1 MQTSSRQTYIDW
13 LRFGAIAAVLFFHSA
28 MPFTDDFWHVKNNQ
42 QSQVLTEM
50 VIWLHRFRMPLL
62 FFISGTVSWF
72 MLQKK
77 SAGGFIRLRLMRLFI
92 PLIFGMLVVVPPQ
105 VYIERV
111 QSGYTGNFFSFYPTM
126 FTTGP
131 YPKGNLSWH
140 HLWFIAYLLVYDIVF
155 APVFKYLVS
164 EKGKQLIEKMSVF
177 AKGRRL
183 YWLMLPSLIV
193 YSLLSNRYPQTADLI
208 HDYAYLPYWLFYLL
222 AGFVFIANWKL
233 MESLERNRRL
243 SLALGIFLALFLNA
257 VRWSASGPNDDSN
270 WWIIMRAI
278 SVVCAWSS
286 VFAAVGYGRRYL
298 NTRTNFLD
306 YSNQAI
312 YPFYI
317 LHQTVMVWLAQYI
330 VRFPD
335 GVAMKYFCLVVT
347 TFAVSMSLYHLV
359 IRPVP
364 VLRFLFGMQ
373 ALKKEDAARPQDTVL
388 PRRMRL
394 QEEQAIFS

>member
-28 MPFTDDFWHVKNNQ
+28 MPFTDDFWHVKNAT

-50 VIWLHRFRMPLL
+50 VIFLHRFRMPLL

-77 SAGGFIRLRLMRLFI
+77 SAGGFIKLRLTRLFI
-92 PLIFGMLVVVPPQ
+92 PLVFGMLVVVPPQ

-111 QSGYTGNFFSFYPTM
+111 QAGYTGSFWSFYPTI

-131 YPKGNLSWH
+131 YPKGNFSWN
-140 HLWFIAYLLVYDIVF
+140 HLWFIAYLLVYDILF
-155 APVFKYLVS
+155 APVFKFFVS
-164 EKGKQLIEKMSVF
+164 EKGKALLEKMGWF
-177 AKGRRL
+177 ATGKRIYFFMIPGVL
-183 YWLMLPSLIV
+183 V
-193 YSLLSNRYPQTADLI
+193 YALLSHRFPQTSDLV

-222 AGFVFIANWKL
+222 AGFVCIGNFRL
-233 MESLERNRRL
+233 MESLQRNRRL
-243 SLALGIFLALFLNA
+243 SLAIGLFSAVGLNWLRWSNA
-257 VRWSASGPNDDSN
+257 VPDDSGA
-270 WWIIMRAI
+270 WYVLRAI
-278 SVVCAWSS
+278 SVVCAWTS
-286 VFAAVGYGRRYL
+286 VFAAVGYGREYL
-298 NTRTNFLD
+298 NRRTPFLD

-317 LHQTVMVWLAQYI
+317 LHQTVMVWLAYYI

-335 GVAMKYFCLVVT
+335 GVGMKYICLVVMT
-347 TFAVSMSLYHLV
+347 LVISMAIYHLV
-359 IRPVP
+359 IRQVP

-373 ALKKEDAARPQDTVL
+373 PQKDKLPAEAKKKMPARALTRADEF
-388 PRRMRL
+388 
-394 QEEQAIFS
+394 IFS